1 MHDIDRNI
9 LETSFE
15 GEVFEYEGPNY
26 ETWSG
31 EYQEYE
37 AEAFG
42 EAEAMELAAELL
54 EVSNEQDLEQFLG
67 GLLKKVGIK
76 LPDMQ
81 AVGGVLKGLA
91 KKALPLAATAAGSF
105 FGGPIGAKIG
115 NAVGKFAA
123 SKIPDELESLSQE
136 DREFEGAKQFVQI
149 AGQVARQVADSGQ
162 LSNPQA
168 IKHALVQTLRRN
180 APGLLQAIGTR
191 AHSNG
196 GSAEYEYGGGGQ
208 WGRSSQDYSGGGASQ
223 HTNRARTGRW
233 VRRGHRIVLL
243 GV

>member
-1 MHDIDRNI
+1 VETTWSFSTLSELKARPPGSHQEEDMHDIDRNI

-149 AGQVARQVADSGQ
+149 AGQVARPIQVKRG
-162 LSNPQA
+162 SNYPLTVDL
-168 IKHALVQTLRRN
+168 H
-180 APGLLQAIGTR
+180 
-191 AHSNG
+191 
-196 GSAEYEYGGGGQ
+196 
-208 WGRSSQDYSGGGASQ
+208 
-223 HTNRARTGRW
+223 
-233 VRRGHRIVLL
+233 
-243 GV
+243 